1 MAEGDDMEHEVIL
14 RMNNISK
21 AFPGVQALTNIN
33 FDLRKG
39 EVHCL
44 LGENG
49 AGKSTLIKIISGAH
63 QKDSGTIILKG
74 REVEIKDAQV
84 ARELGI
90 STIYQEMSLIPGM
103 SVAENIFLGEELVKS
118 HFYMVDKEEMEKQ
131 AGRIFKEM
139 NVAINPNSL
148 IKEISTAQ
156 QQMVEI
162 ARSLVKNRRI
172 IIMDEPTSSISD
184 KDTHELFRII
194 HKLKSQGVAII
205 YISHRLQELGQIVD
219 RVTVMRDGRDVNTVN
234 MKDVTIDQ
242 LVSMMVGRTLEKMD
256 KPCKDH
262 IGEVILKVENA
273 SRGYE
278 VQNASFS
285 LRKGEILGFAGLVG
299 AGRSELMRLL
309 FGAEKMEAGRIIFYE
324 QEVKINSPMQ
334 AIKHGIGYLSE
345 DRKRDGL
352 VLIMGIDKNITMS
365 NLASVCKGFI
375 LNKNKERVKAD
386 HTIKSLNIATSS
398 ADKLAKFLSGGN
410 QQKVII
416 GKWLLTDCKVLIFD
430 EPTRGIDV
438 GARAEIYKLMNGLVE
453 AGKSIIMVSSDL
465 PEILRISNRIIVMNQ
480 GRIVGEFDNDGQV
493 TQEDMMPLMLGG
505 IDNVSE
511 IG

>member
-1 MAEGDDMEHEVIL
+1 MAGGDSMGHEVIL
-14 RMNNISK
+14 RMSNISK
-21 AFPGVQALTNIN
+21 AFPGVQALANIN
-33 FDLRKG
+33 FELRRG

-63 QKDSGTIILKG
+63 QKDTGKIILNDK
-74 REVEIKDAQV
+74 EVEIRDAQV
-84 ARELGI
+84 SRELGI
-90 STIYQEMSLIPGM
+90 STIYQEMSLIPAM
-103 SVAENIFLGEELVKS
+103 SVAENIFLGEEIIKS
-118 HFYMVDKEEMEKQ
+118 RFYMVDREEMEKR
-131 AGRIFKEM
+131 AGKIFADM
-139 NVAINPNSL
+139 NVDINPKSL
-148 IKEISTAQ
+148 IRDLSTAQ

-162 ARSLVKNRRI
+162 ARSLIKNRQI

-194 HKLKSQGVAII
+194 HKLKKQGVAII
-205 YISHRLQELGQIVD
+205 YISHRLQELGEIVD
-219 RVTVMRDGRDVNTVN
+219 RITVMRDGRDVSTVN

-242 LVSMMVGRTLEKMD
+242 LVSMMVGRELEKMD
-256 KPCKDH
+256 KPSVNH
-262 IGEVILKVENA
+262 IGDVILEMQNV
-273 SRGYE
+273 SWGSE
-278 VQNASFS
+278 VQAASFS
-285 LRKGEILGFAGLVG
+285 LKKGEILGFAGLVG

-309 FGAEKMEAGRIIFYE
+309 FGAEKMDSGKIILKG
-324 QEVKINSPMQ
+324 QEVRINSPIEG
-334 AIKHGIGYLSE
+334 IKQGIGYLSE

-352 VLIMGIDKNITMS
+352 VLSMGIDKNITMA

-375 LNKNKERVKAD
+375 LDKKRESTEAD
-386 HTIKSLNIATSS
+386 HAIKSLNVATSS

-416 GKWLLTDCKVLIFD
+416 GKWLLTECEVLIFD

-465 PEILRISNRIIVMNQ
+465 PEILRISNRIIVMNH
-480 GRIVGEFDNDGQV
+480 GKIVGEFDNDNEI
-493 TQEDMMPLMLGG
+493 TQEELMPFMLGG
-505 IDNVSE
+505 IENVQ
-511 IG
+511 

>member
-1 MAEGDDMEHEVIL
+1 MEHEVIL
-14 RMNNISK
+14 CMSNISK

-33 FDLRKG
+33 LDLRKG

-63 QKDSGTIILKG
+63 QKDTGTILLNG
-74 REVEIKDAQV
+74 NEVDIKDAQMS
-84 ARELGI
+84 RSLGI
-90 STIYQEMSLIPGM
+90 STIYQEMSLIPAM
-103 SVAENIFLGEELVKS
+103 SVAENIFLGEEIIKS
-118 HFYMVDKEEMEKQ
+118 RFYMIDKEEMEKRAQ
-131 AGRIFKEM
+131 KIFDEM
-139 NVAINPNSL
+139 NVAINPKSL
-148 IKEISTAQ
+148 IKDISTAQ

-162 ARSLVKNRRI
+162 ARSLIKNRQI

-194 HKLKSQGVAII
+194 HKLKNQGVAII
-205 YISHRLQELGQIVD
+205 YISHRLQELIEIVD
-219 RVTVMRDGRDVNTVN
+219 RITVMRDGRNVNTVN

-242 LVSMMVGRTLEKMD
+242 LVSMMVGRELEKMD
-256 KPCKDH
+256 KPSKEH
-262 IGEVILKVENA
+262 IGEAVLEMQHVN
-273 SRGYE
+273 RGYE

-309 FGAEKMEAGRIIFYE
+309 FGAERMDSGKILLAG
-324 QEVKINSPMQ
+324 QEVKINSPIQ

-352 VLIMGIDKNITMS
+352 VLSMGIDQNITMS
-365 NLASVCKGFI
+365 NLGSVCKGFI
-375 LNKNKERVKAD
+375 LSKKKESMEANRA
-386 HTIKSLNIATSS
+386 IKSLNIATSA

-438 GARAEIYKLMNGLVE
+438 GARAEIYKLMNGLV
-453 AGKSIIMVSSDL
+453 AMGKSIIMVSSDL
-465 PEILRISNRIIVMNQ
+465 PEILRVSNRIVIMNQ
-480 GRIVGEFDNDGQV
+480 GKIVGEFDNDNRV

-505 IDNVSE
+505 IEDVK
-511 IG
+511 

>member
-1 MAEGDDMEHEVIL
+1 MEQEVIL
-14 RMNNISK
+14 RMSNISK
-21 AFPGVQALTNIN
+21 AFPGVQALANIN
-33 FDLRKG
+33 FELRKG

-63 QKDSGTIILKG
+63 QKDTGTIMLNGK
-74 REVEIKDAQV
+74 EVEIKDAQV
-84 ARELGI
+84 SRELGI

-103 SVAENIFLGEELVKS
+103 SVAENIFLGEEIIKS
-118 HFYMVDKEEMEKQ
+118 PLYMVDKEEMEKRAQ
-131 AGRIFKEM
+131 KIFTEM
-139 NVAINPNSL
+139 NVPINPKSL
-148 IKEISTAQ
+148 IREISTAQ

-162 ARSLVKNRRI
+162 ARSLVKNRQI

-184 KDTHELFRII
+184 KDTQELFRII
-194 HKLKSQGVAII
+194 HKLKNQGVAIV
-205 YISHRLQELGQIVD
+205 YISHRLQELGEIVD
-219 RVTVMRDGRDVNTVN
+219 RITVMRDGRDVNTVN

-256 KPCKDH
+256 KPSKEH
-262 IGEVILKVENA
+262 IGEVILEMQNV
-273 SRGYE
+273 SRGAE

-285 LRKGEILGFAGLVG
+285 LKKGEILGFAGLVG

-309 FGAEKMEAGRIIFYE
+309 FGAEKMDSGKIIFHG
-324 QEVKINSPMQ
+324 QEVKINSPIQ
-334 AIKHGIGYLSE
+334 AIKQGIGYLSE

-352 VLIMGIDKNITMS
+352 VLSMGIDKNITMS

-375 LNKNKERVKAD
+375 LNKKREAAEAD
-386 HTIKSLNIATSS
+386 HAIKSLNVATSS

-465 PEILRISNRIIVMNQ
+465 PEILRISNRIIIMNQ
-480 GRIVGEFDNDGQV
+480 GKIVGEFDNNDMV

-505 IDNVSE
+505 I
-511 IG
+511 